1 LPVEPAALRDCSED
15 VGMLFHSTSPNPN
28 VPYWRPEGVIS
39 RAKIEDIKAMV

>member
-1 LPVEPAALRDCSED
+1 LGRLPVEPAALREE

-28 VPYWRPEGVIS
+28 VPYWRTEGVIS